1 MKKGKKR
8 KDWLIAL
15 ILTAVVLGG
24 TAGGV
29 LYLESLLEKNK
40 VPVSYD
46 EPDTPP
52 MGDEEVKPLNDED
65 LNPVIED
72 SEQKAEI
79 AEEEKPS
86 EAMQPAVQP
95 ADEQKIPVEEPQENA
110 SQSQESGSQ
119 AEGPAVEPEITD
131 SPLDEDELPPF

>member
-79 AEEEKPS
+79 KNFQNKKVIRSTMAIFLMRTKYWMKYS
-86 EAMQPAVQP
+86 
-95 ADEQKIPVEEPQENA
+95 
-110 SQSQESGSQ
+110 SC
-119 AEGPAVEPEITD
+119 
-131 SPLDEDELPPF
+131 